1 MDNHTNLSLGQ
12 KWYTPSPLQ
21 EFKQWFEQ
29 RREVVGIS
37 SESSSV
43 EKSNNNK
50 VSYNVSVKSLHF

>member
-12 KWYTPSPLQ
+12 KWYTPSHLQ
-21 EFKQWFEQ
+21 EFKQWLEQ

-43 EKSNNNK
+43 KKSNNNK